1 MLRFIQPIEACCQ
14 DSTSSAAQCG
24 KYVVILEQGFLALLI
39 SHAPYVSI
47 VLRARAGSCLALFGF
62 AGLLRF

>member
-24 KYVVILEQGFLALLI
+24 KYVVFSEQGFLALLI
-39 SHAPYVSI
+39 SHAPCISF
-47 VLRARAGSCLALFGF
+47 LRAGAG
-62 AGLLRF
+62 

>member
-39 SHAPYVSI
+39 SHAPFIS
-47 VLRARAGSCLALFGF
+47 VLRARAGSCLALSGF